1 MPQSEIRASQISG
14 LISKVQRSDYG
25 KYLRSMRINRA
36 RGLTGAEVRFDFPV
50 TALIG
55 PNGGGKSTVLVAAAC
70 ASGNQ
75 AGHVLSEEFDRRH
88 LDGRLEHRV

>member
-14 LISKVQRSDYG
+14 LISKVQLSDYG

-55 PNGGGKSTVLVAAAC
+55 PNGGGKSTVLGEPMLIWR
-70 ASGNQ
+70 SSQ
-75 AGHVLSEEFDRRH
+75 HVLSEEFDRRH
-88 LDGRLEHRV
+88 VNGQLEHRV